1 MQIALQAAEGLR
13 SNPDREKR
21 AERPARSWDYEAI
34 PTTTQLGLRSN
45 PDLTKNII
53 FSILYMRQL
62 KITKSITNRESASL
76 DKYLQEIGREE
87 LITVE
92 EEVEL
97 AGRIRNGDRVALEK
111 LTRSNL
117 RFVVSVAKQYQNQ
130 GLSLSDLINEGN
142 LGLIKAAEKFD
153 ETRGFKFISY
163 AVWWIRQSILQALA
177 EQSRIVRLPLN
188 QVGSLNKINKAYQ
201 RFEQEYER
209 KPSAEELAE
218 ELDMPVDKIAETLK
232 MSGRHVSVDAPFVE
246 GEDNSLIDVMVNE
259 DSPNADRGLIN
270 ESLSTEI
277 NRALQTLTPREAD
290 ILRKFFGIG
299 TPEKTL
305 EEIGDELHL
314 TRERVRQIKEKAIR
328 KLNTGQ
334 RSHILMTYLG

>member
-1 MQIALQAAEGLR
+1 
-13 SNPDREKR
+13 
-21 AERPARSWDYEAI
+21 
-34 PTTTQLGLRSN
+34 
-45 PDLTKNII
+45 
-53 FSILYMRQL
+53 MRQL

-76 DKYLQEIGREE
+76 DKYLQEIGKEE

-97 AGRIRNGDRVALEK
+97 AQRIKKGDQEALEK
-111 LTRSNL
+111 LTKANL

-130 GLSLSDLINEGN
+130 GLSLPDLINEGN

-188 QVGSLNKINKAYQ
+188 QVGSLNKINKAFA
-201 RFEQEYER
+201 RFEQEHER
-209 KPSAEELAE
+209 TPSLEELAN
-218 ELDMPVDKIAETLK
+218 ELELPKEKVTDTLRVA
-232 MSGRHVSVDAPFVE
+232 GRHVSVDAPFAD
-246 GEDNSLIDVMVNE
+246 GEDNSLLDVLVNP

-270 ESLSTEI
+270 ESLSTEVD
-277 NRALQTLTPREAD
+277 RALETLTERERD
-290 ILRKFFGIG
+290 IIKYFFGIG
-299 TPEKTL
+299 CSEMTL
-305 EEIGDELHL
+305 EEIGEKFDL

-328 KLNTGQ
+328 RLRHSSRSKLLK
-334 RSHILMTYLG
+334 SYLG